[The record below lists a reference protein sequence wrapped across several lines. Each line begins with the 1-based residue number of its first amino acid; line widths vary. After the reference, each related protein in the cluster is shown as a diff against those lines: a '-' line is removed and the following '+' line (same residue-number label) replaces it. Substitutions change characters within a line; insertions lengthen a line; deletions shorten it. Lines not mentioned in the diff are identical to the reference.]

1 MLVDANI
8 PLTITINNQINGLKD
23 INPRLEEYYK
33 YFNTALHNVF
43 IAASAVSSGL
53 VVPDAGHL
61 ERVGPMYWAKIFCY
75 TADVGSAGFLH
86 PIFNAIIAVLHDAGD
101 NMFNSKEEVKLVD
114 VLTKFCKMFNKQ
126 KDMTVP
132 IGQELQRLALFF
144 ANLRSAEITK
154 NNETEF
160 SNFFTD
166 KLPMQNKFFRYDTNN
181 TKEMNSKPME
191 KVALQDAISLISYMH
206 KNAEDILKSKEPF
219 LTRIL
224 TTVEKKFH
232 KSWDDIKKTT
242 PGNVEYDL
250 WQIEKQLP
258 ESEIITEKAKTGQL
272 TSINIPYFLFDFS
285 KSYFPMISLSG
296 IRRGIEAFF
305 NKEYSEDKLTTVE
318 QGCFFLFLAYKI
330 FRHGNEACLKYF
342 GDNDKYKELIKQVFK
357 DYPHLFF
364 REEAINICIKN
375 ETDSKKA
382 LDAIKL
388 GSSDK
393 FFVDCFQ
400 KVFPNLNFVKV
411 MVKLEPK
418 P

>member
-1 MLVDANI
+1 
-8 PLTITINNQINGLKD
+8 
-23 INPRLEEYYK
+23 
-33 YFNTALHNVF
+33 
-43 IAASAVSSGL
+43 
-53 VVPDAGHL
+53 
-61 ERVGPMYWAKIFCY
+61 MYWAKIFCY
-75 TADVGSAGFLH
+75 AADVGSAGFLH

-114 VLTKFCKMFNKQ
+114 VLTKFCKMINKQ

-219 LTRIL
+219 LTQIL

-296 IRRGIEAFF
+296 IRRGI
-305 NKEYSEDKLTTVE
+305 
-318 QGCFFLFLAYKI
+318 
-330 FRHGNEACLKYF
+330 
-342 GDNDKYKELIKQVFK
+342 LIKNILKINLRQKSKAASSYSWHIKYLDTAMKHASNILVIM
-357 DYPHLFF
+357 
-364 REEAINICIKN
+364 INIR
-375 ETDSKKA
+375 S
-382 LDAIKL
+382 
-388 GSSDK
+388 
-393 FFVDCFQ
+393 
-400 KVFPNLNFVKV
+400 
-411 MVKLEPK
+411 
-418 P
+418 

>member
-8 PLTITINNQINGLKD
+8 PLTATINNQINGLKD

-33 YFNTALHNVF
+33 YFNMALHNVF

-75 TADVGSAGFLH
+75 AADVGSAGFLH

-114 VLTKFCKMFNKQ
+114 VLTKFCKMINKQ

-219 LTRIL
+219 LTQIL

-232 KSWDDIKKTT
+232 KSWDDIKK
-242 PGNVEYDL
+242 N
-250 WQIEKQLP
+250 
-258 ESEIITEKAKTGQL
+258 
-272 TSINIPYFLFDFS
+272 
-285 KSYFPMISLSG
+285 
-296 IRRGIEAFF
+296 
-305 NKEYSEDKLTTVE
+305 YS
-318 QGCFFLFLAYKI
+318 
-330 FRHGNEACLKYF
+330 R
-342 GDNDKYKELIKQVFK
+342 
-357 DYPHLFF
+357 
-364 REEAINICIKN
+364 
-375 ETDSKKA
+375 
-382 LDAIKL
+382 
-388 GSSDK
+388 
-393 FFVDCFQ
+393 
-400 KVFPNLNFVKV
+400 
-411 MVKLEPK
+411 
-418 P
+418 